1 MKNIPKVKIFQGGS
15 DGFGHQLEGMLR
27 LLSLSLNNKAD
38 YQYNYNKKYT
48 FEHSNFN
55 VIDLIKYISSALK
68 ILDNLV
74 GKTNNKKSELNYN
87 IIFNEMRTFDE
98 IISQDINYRK
108 NIYLYDG
115 VGFGNA
121 LPPNFEPKTEVEKT
135 LPILRKA
142 FVEENENLP
151 KPSYDNKFIN
161 VCVHLR
167 MGDAVG
173 TRVLDNEEL
182 CKVVKYFQKYNDKYR
197 IIVHSDGNVNELS
210 YENTII
216 NDCKTDVLQI
226 LSDFIYADILI
237 MNYSGLS
244 ISAHLLAK
252 SQQIVI
258 NPNKAGV
265 TFQSRI
271 LDKCIP
277 AGKFIQDKKLENKTF
292 SWEQH
297 HITFLKN
304 NKINGFGWGDYVNMN
319 DNKIIAYFGER
330 THIITF
336 NNDYTAFIS
345 ISEDDKYI
353 VQGYSITV

>member
-1 MKNIPKVKIFQGGS
+1 MTNTSNVKIFQGGS

-27 LLSLSLNNKAD
+27 LLSLSINNKAD

-48 FEHSNFN
+48 FEHTNFN
-55 VIDLIKYISSALK
+55 VMDLIKYISTALK
-68 ILDNLV
+68 ILNYLV
-74 GKTNNKKSELNYN
+74 GKTNNKNFELNYN
-87 IIFNEMRTFDE
+87 IISNEMRTFDQ
-98 IISQDINYRK
+98 IMSQDINYTK

-121 LPPNFEPKTEVEKT
+121 LPPNFEPKKELEKS
-135 LPILRKA
+135 LPILREA
-142 FVEENENLP
+142 FVEENANLP

-182 CKVVKYFQKYNDKYR
+182 CKVVKYFQKYNNKYR
-197 IIVHSDGNVNELS
+197 IIIHSDGIVNELS
-210 YENTII
+210 YDNTVI

-244 ISAHLLAK
+244 IAAHLLAN
-252 SQQIVI
+252 SRQIVVT
-258 NPNKAGV
+258 PNKAGI

-271 LDKCIP
+271 LDKCITVRN
-277 AGKFIQDKKLENKTF
+277 FMQNIQIVNKKF
-292 SWEQH
+292 SWEDY

-304 NKINGFGWGDYVNMN
+304 NKIFGIDGGDYLNMGE
-319 DNKIIAYFGER
+319 NKIVAYFGGR

-336 NNDYTAFIS
+336 NENYTEFIANR
-345 ISEDDKYI
+345 EDDNYI
-353 VQGYSITV
+353 VKGYLLEY